1 VTRVRTRSIGVAV
14 AVVLSATLLAVFVVY
29 SYANAFRNWPWTL
42 SSVVTKDDRSGIA
55 VGARK
60 TEVLAAVRSGLQNGR
75 LSSLE
80 PLRSGAAIPQTDSW
94 FVGISAC
101 NCWLELHFSDDRL
114 ARIRH
119 RRYIG
124 PTE

>member
-1 VTRVRTRSIGVAV
+1 MSRTKVIGLAV
-14 AVVLSATLLAVFVVY
+14 AVVLSATLLAVFAVY

-42 SSVVTKDDRSGIA
+42 SREVTKDDPSGIA

-60 TEVLAAVRSGLQNGR
+60 TEVLAAVRNGLRNGT

-80 PLRSGAAIPQTDSW
+80 PLRPGVAIPQTDSW

-101 NCWLELHFSDDRL
+101 NCWLELHFSKDRL
-114 ARIRH
+114 TRIRQ